1 MVLIVDDLLK
11 IPFDLGLKVLEKI
24 AEQVDEELLSTEDAV
39 RKKIMDTHWQFETGQ
54 IEEEEY
60 HKTIEFLKTRL
71 EEMGGGVGENER
83 DD

>member
-11 IPFDLGLKVLEKI
+11 IPFDLSLKVLEAI
-24 AEQVDEELLSTEDAV
+24 AEQVDEELLSTEESV

-54 IEEEEY
+54 IEEEVY

-71 EEMGGGVGENER
+71 EEMGG
-83 DD
+83 